1 VDQKCIDEFEFDR
14 GWRMLSRRS
23 EVWMGCGEGEGE
35 VDGVEVEVEE
45 NRRRRKGMEREKQT
59 RSHVLARSGAP
70 GGAGIRDGA
79 SGTPPKVINFK
90 ILQKL

>member
-1 VDQKCIDEFEFDR
+1 MF
-14 GWRMLSRRS
+14 
-23 EVWMGCGEGEGE
+23 
-35 VDGVEVEVEE
+35 
-45 NRRRRKGMEREKQT
+45 T
-59 RSHVLARSGAP
+59 ARNMQSIYYCTTHRAAFHEAYVRLINLQCPAP